1 MTNKLTTLFHGL
13 QRQME
18 VRLDVDRA
26 IIEHPGAKGTASE
39 LNWIDLF
46 RSYLPRRYEANKAF
60 VIDCL
65 GSQSEE
71 QDVVVHDRQYSPFI
85 FNQDGAIYV
94 PAESVY
100 AVLEVKQEASKPM
113 FEYAGKKVRSVRDL
127 IRTSG
132 EIPTASGMLPPKV
145 QFPILAGFLAL
156 GSAWNPPFSPAFT
169 KVLQSL
175 WNSPDQLDIGLVIR
189 HGSFETSQSQDGSMA
204 LTTSAQDLGLVSFFF
219 AFLRRLQAVATV
231 PAIDLA
237 EYGRYIR

>member
-18 VRLDVDRA
+18 VRLDADRA
-26 IIEHPGAKGTASE
+26 IIEHPGAKGTATE

-100 AVLEVKQEASKPM
+100 AVLEV
-113 FEYAGKKVRSVRDL
+113 
-127 IRTSG
+127 
-132 EIPTASGMLPPKV
+132 
-145 QFPILAGFLAL
+145 
-156 GSAWNPPFSPAFT
+156 
-169 KVLQSL
+169 
-175 WNSPDQLDIGLVIR
+175 
-189 HGSFETSQSQDGSMA
+189 
-204 LTTSAQDLGLVSFFF
+204 
-219 AFLRRLQAVATV
+219 
-231 PAIDLA
+231 
-237 EYGRYIR
+237 